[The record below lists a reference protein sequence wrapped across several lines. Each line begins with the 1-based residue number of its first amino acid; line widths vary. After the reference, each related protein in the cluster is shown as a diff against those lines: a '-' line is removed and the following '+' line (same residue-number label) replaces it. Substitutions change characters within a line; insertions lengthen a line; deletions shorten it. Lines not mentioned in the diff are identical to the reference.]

1 MSTTATIDE
10 LLADLNPQQREAAT
24 HDDRPLLIVAG
35 AGTGK
40 TATLVHRVV
49 WLIAQGVD
57 PSRIL
62 LLTFTRRA
70 AAEMLRRAENLLRRL
85 GPQRGVGL
93 MGANAASFPRRIWGG
108 TYHAI
113 ATRLLHRYGKA
124 IGLPPQF
131 TVHDRADSE
140 DLMNVVRTELH
151 LAKTDKR
158 FPKKGTCMAIY
169 SRCVNA
175 REKLDHVLKHHFPW
189 CKDWHDELKQLF
201 DGYVDRKEA
210 ASVLDYDDLLL
221 FWLALLETVETG
233 TQLNDLARL
242 REREAPAEPSE
253 RPRLLVIPAARQ
265 EPRPSEVTK
274 PYLVSEKAATSPLSH
289 LFDCVLVDEYQDTNT
304 LQADILYRLSPEG
317 KGLTVVGDDAQSI
330 YAFRAAT
337 VRNILDFPK
346 HYKNTTIVTLEHNYR
361 STQPIL
367 EATNRVIGL
376 ARERYA
382 KNLWSQRAEGERPWL
397 VNCEDDADQAEY
409 LIRRILEHREAGVDL
424 RRQAVLF
431 RASHHSMLLEA
442 ELARANIP
450 FHKFGGLKFVE
461 TAHVKDLMAFLRLA
475 ENPRDVVSGG
485 RLLPLLPGIGPGKAR
500 QLMQT
505 LLESGGRFEVWANW
519 TPPAAAAKLWPKFV
533 ALLQSLVRTSDDLP
547 SQLHRV
553 RKFYTPLLE
562 AKYDHVEP
570 RLRDLE
576 QLEVIASR
584 YRSRARMLLE
594 MTLDP
599 PSSTQDLAGPPQLD
613 DDYLVLSTIH
623 SAKGLEWDAVYVI
636 HAADGNIPSDM
647 ATKNPEEIEEE
658 RRLFYVALT
667 RAKNWLYVCYPLRYY
682 WPGRSDHHSFSQR
695 TRFLPNSVVE
705 CFQQC
710 VTDPL
715 GDDDKIDDVPRGAT
729 SRSVRRRTKDL
740 WG

>member
-1 MSTTATIDE
+1 MAELATIDD
-10 LLADLNPQQREAAT
+10 LLAGLNSQQRTAAT
-24 HDDRPLLIVAG
+24 HGEGPLLIVAG

-40 TATLVHRVV
+40 TATLVHRVA
-49 WLIAQGVD
+49 WLIAGGVD

-70 AAEMLRRAENLLRRL
+70 AAEMLRRAEILLHRL
-85 GPQRGVGL
+85 GHP
-93 MGANAASFPRRIWGG
+93 GAGRVWGG

-124 IGLPPQF
+124 IGLPPDF
-131 TVHDRADSE
+131 AVHDRADSE
-140 DLMNVVRTELH
+140 DLMNVVRTDLN

-169 SRCVNA
+169 SRAVNA
-175 REKLDHVLKHHFPW
+175 REKLESVLENHFPW
-189 CKDWHDELKQLF
+189 CEDWREELKLLF
-201 DGYVDRKEA
+201 NGYVDRKEA
-210 ASVLDYDDLLL
+210 AGVLDYDDLLL
-221 FWLALLETVETG
+221 YWHALL
-233 TQLNDLARL
+233 ND
-242 REREAPAEPSE
+242 EAASAES
-253 RPRLLVIPAARQ
+253 PRLQPG
-265 EPRPSEVTK
+265 
-274 PYLVSEKAATSPLSH
+274 PLPKGEGKKRVGDVVRG
-289 LFDCVLVDEYQDTNT
+289 LFDCILIDEFQDTNT
-304 LQADILYRLSPEG
+304 LQAEILYALSPEG

-346 HYKNTTIVTLEHNYR
+346 HYPGATIVTLEQNYR
-361 STQPIL
+361 STEPIL
-367 EATNRVIGL
+367 DATNQVIAL
-376 ARERYA
+376 ARERYT
-382 KNLWSQRAEGERPWL
+382 KNLWSERTEGQRPVL
-397 VNCEDDADQAEY
+397 VNCEDDGDQATY
-409 LIRRILEHREAGVDL
+409 VIRRILEHREAGIDL

-431 RASHHSMLLEA
+431 RASHHSILLEA

-450 FHKFGGLKFVE
+450 FHKYGGLKFIE

-475 ENPRDVVSGG
+475 ENPRDMVAGS
-485 RLLPLLPGIGPGKAR
+485 RLLPLLPGVGPGKAR
-500 QLMQT
+500 QLMDA
-505 LLESGGRFEVWANW
+505 LLAAGGNFDVWADW
-519 TPPAAAAKLWPKFV
+519 RPPAAAATLWPKFV
-533 ALLQSLVRTSDDLP
+533 SLLKSLVRTADELP
-547 SQLHRV
+547 VQLNRV
-553 RKFYTPLLE
+553 RKFYAPLLE
-562 AKYDHVEP
+562 GKYDHVEP

-576 QLEVIASR
+576 QLELIASR
-584 YRSRARMLLE
+584 YRNRARMLLE

-682 WPGRSDHHSFSQR
+682 YPGRSDRHTFAQR
-695 TRFLPNSVVE
+695 TRFLPSALLH
-705 CFQQC
+705 CFDQC
-710 VTDPL
+710 VPETPDA
-715 GDDDKIDDVPRGAT
+715 GDDGADGCSACDA
-729 SRSVRRRTKDL
+729 SRQVRRRIREL

>member
-1 MSTTATIDE
+1 MSTNATIDD
-10 LLADLNPQQREAAT
+10 LLAGLNPQQREAAT
-24 HDDRPLLIVAG
+24 HGDGPLLIVAG

-40 TATLVHRVV
+40 TATLVHRVA
-49 WLIAQGVD
+49 WLIAGGVD
-57 PSRIL
+57 PGRIL

-70 AAEMLRRAENLLRRL
+70 AAEMLRRAENLLHRL
-85 GPQRGVGL
+85 RTEKGTGPICAEHPAPTEGWSGRSGKL
-93 MGANAASFPRRIWGG
+93 DLSPFPLGTRRIWGG

-113 ATRLLHRYGKA
+113 ATRLLHRFGKSV
-124 IGLPPQF
+124 GLPPQF
-131 TVHDRADSE
+131 TVHDRGDSE
-140 DLMNVVRTELH
+140 DLLNVVRTDLN

-175 REKLDHVLKHHFPW
+175 REKLDDVLGNHFPW
-189 CKDWHDELKQLF
+189 CKEWHDELKQLF
-201 DGYVDRKEA
+201 DGYVDRKDA
-210 ASVLDYDDLLL
+210 AGVLDYDDLLL
-221 FWLALLETVETG
+221 YWQALVG
-233 TQLNDLARL
+233 SAAVPAASGGQDAR
-242 REREAPAEPSE
+242 APAGDAV
-253 RPRLLVIPAARQ
+253 R
-265 EPRPSEVTK
+265 K
-274 PYLVSEKAATSPLSH
+274 
-289 LFDCVLVDEYQDTNT
+289 LFDCILVDEYQDTNT
-304 LQADILYRLSPEG
+304 LQAEILYGLSPEG

-346 HYKNTTIVTLEHNYR
+346 HYAGTTIVTLEQNYR

-376 ARERYA
+376 ARERYT
-382 KNLWSQRAEGERPWL
+382 KNLWSQRAEGERPKL
-397 VNCEDDADQAEY
+397 VNCEDDTDQAEY
-409 LIRRILEHREAGVDL
+409 VIRRILEHREAGVDL

-431 RASHHSMLLEA
+431 RASHHSILLEA

-450 FHKFGGLKFVE
+450 FHKYGGLKFVE

-475 ENPRDVVSGG
+475 ENPRDMVSGS

-500 QLMQT
+500 QLMDA
-505 LLESGGRFEVWANW
+505 LLAAGGDFSAWAEW
-519 TPPAAAAKLWPKFV
+519 RPPAGAAKLWPKFV
-533 ALLQSLVRTSDDLP
+533 ALVSDLTNTSDDLP
-547 SQLHRV
+547 TQLGRV

-576 QLEVIASR
+576 QLELIASR
-584 YRSRARMLLE
+584 YRSRPRMLLE

-599 PSSTQDLAGPPQLD
+599 PSSTQDLAGPPVLD
-613 DDYLVLSTIH
+613 DDYLTLSTIH

-682 WPGRSDHHSFSQR
+682 WPGRSDHHTYSQR
-695 TRFLPNSVVE
+695 TRFLPQKLLA
-705 CFQQC
+705 CFEQC
-710 VTDPL
+710 VTDTL
-715 GDDDKIDDVPRGAT
+715 GDDDHDDDRFDRGSAGVI